1 MEDSEFPLEH
11 YMGALVRF
19 LDAIKYRDN
28 NYDHDERV
36 RRLQHVYS
44 EIAKHFAQP
53 IQRDTLKVDPKRLAV
68 AMRTSVQLVVSC
80 WVKVSP
86 QVMVAISIYFVYI
99 ILLDDSNIDPGPD
112 MGSFSQDLLDG
123 NQQKHPFWRLMND
136 HLSNLLKHYGSFCGL
151 TIIRSTFDYFQGCWI
166 EIHNFQ
172 GFPGS
177 HYYPLFLRRLNS
189 LGGICG
195 GSLFPAEDFDERAL
209 FKEVIS
215 TIAQIEP
222 IAAFVNDLVSFY
234 KEFNNPRDQVSL
246 VMNYCEVEGMSL
258 DQAFDRLTEDTI
270 YSCERLM
277 AIFDDGKAPMVADS
291 IHAFVHGYVTW
302 HFCDE
307 RFRMREI
314 YERSGTSPNGMK
326 FREYYESATQV
337 GSIDINQWAV
347 SPSMTN
353 GFKDE
358 SLHLTVG
365 MVGMGHEDQD
375 VHVV

>member
-1 MEDSEFPLEH
+1 MEDSKFPLEH
-11 YMGALVRF
+11 YIGAIVKF
-19 LDAIKYRDN
+19 LDKIKYRDN

-36 RRLQHVYS
+36 KRLHNVYF
-44 EIAKHFAQP
+44 ETAKHFAQP
-53 IQRDTLKVDPKRLAV
+53 IQRDTLKYDSMRLAAV
-68 AMRTSVQLVVSC
+68 MRTSVQLVVFC

-86 QVMVAISIYFVYI
+86 QVMVDISIYFVYI
-99 ILLDDSNIDPGPD
+99 VLLDDSNIDPAPD
-112 MGSFSQDLLDG
+112 MGSFSQDLFDG
-123 NQQKHPFWRLMND
+123 NQQKHPFWRLMNG
-136 HLSNLLKHYGSFCGL
+136 HLSNFLKNYGSFCGL
-151 TIIRSTFDYFQGCWI
+151 TIMRSTFDYFQGCWI

-177 HYYPLFLRRLNS
+177 YYYPLFLRRLNG

-195 GSLFPAEDFDERAL
+195 GSLFPADYFNERAL
-209 FKEVIS
+209 FKEVVS

-222 IAAFVNDLVSFY
+222 VVAFVNDLISFY

-246 VMNYCEVEGMSL
+246 VTNYCEVEGLSL

-277 AIFDDGKAPMVADS
+277 AIFDGGKAPIVADS

-314 YERSGTSPNGMK
+314 YELSGKSPDGMK
-326 FREYYESATQV
+326 FREYYESAMQV
-337 GSIDINQWAV
+337 GSIDIKQWSV
-347 SPSMTN
+347 SPSN
-353 GFKDE
+353 NQRLEG
-358 SLHLTVG
+358 
-365 MVGMGHEDQD
+365 
-375 VHVV
+375 